1 MTIHEAL
8 GYGAEI
14 LQQSGLTDPPWN
26 AERLLLQALHTSR
39 AAIYSELQKE
49 LDPTELEAYQ
59 RLLQRRAA
67 HEPLAYIEGTQEFFG
82 REFHVSPAVL
92 IPRPETEEI
101 VRAALELPLAE
112 YSRILDI
119 GAGSGCIGITLAL
132 ETASPIVVAL
142 EYSAAAIPVLRRN
155 AVPGLHIVRGN
166 LFSLPFSPETFDLIV
181 SNPPYVEEAEFPS
194 LPRETLWEPREGLL
208 APSLEG
214 VYEAL
219 LSAAGLLLRTG
230 GYLIFEFGF
239 QQQERLEALCRKH
252 SGLRLC
258 SIRPDFRNILR
269 ACILQKT

>member
-8 GYGAEI
+8 RHGAEL
-14 LQQSGLTDPPWN
+14 LQQSGLADPPWN
-26 AERLLLQALHTSR
+26 AERLLLRALHTSR

-67 HEPLAYIEGTQEFFG
+67 HEPLAYIEGTQEFYG

-101 VRAALELPLAE
+101 VRAALELPLAK
-112 YSRILDI
+112 SPRILDI
-119 GAGSGCIGITLAL
+119 GAGSGCIGVTLAL
-132 ETASPIVVAL
+132 EIASPNVVAL
-142 EYSAAAIPVLRRN
+142 EYSAAAIPVLRSN
-155 AVPGLHIVRGN
+155 AAPGLHIIRGN
-166 LFSLPFSPETFDLIV
+166 LFSPPLSPGTFDLIA
-181 SNPPYVEEAEFPS
+181 SNPPYVEESEFQS
-194 LPRETLWEPREGLL
+194 LPRETLWEPREALL
-208 APSLEG
+208 ASSLEA

-219 LSAAGLLLRTG
+219 LSSASLLLRKD

-239 QQQERLEALCRKH
+239 HQEERLEALCLQQ

-258 SIRPDFRNILR
+258 SIRRDFRNILR